1 MHLIV
6 TFPSVHAALAAERA
20 LRGEGLAVELIPL
33 PRQIRADCGFGL
45 LLDVGEPH
53 RDPGRLQLLDGCG
66 GRERW
71 RVLETQASPS
81 SRKVKHYERYP

>member
-1 MHLIV
+1 MDLLV

-20 LRGEGLAVELIPL
+20 LRGQGLAVELIPL
-33 PRQIRADCGFGL
+33 PRQIRADCGFCL
-45 LLDVGEPH
+45 LATGGPDSGP
-53 RDPGRLQLLDGCG
+53 DWQQLQQLG